1 MAEEIKNEEQVVEA
15 PPAEFMEKTLDYF
28 LSLGLPAQIS

>member
-1 MAEEIKNEEQVVEA
+1 MSSSVEA

>member
-1 MAEEIKNEEQVVEA
+1 MSQSVEA
-15 PPAEFMEKTLDYF
+15 PPAEFMQQTLEYF